1 MDLEELQIYQLSIE
15 MAEKV
20 WNIVIKWDFFAKD
33 TIGKQIVKS
42 SDSVTANISEGFGRF
57 FYKEAKQFG
66 YYSRGSLF
74 ETKTWLTKANNRSLI
89 NNEEYKTLSNDI
101 KTIGIKLNN
110 YINSIGKASTQ
121 SQVKDKDFQYGNY
134 SLSQDDINDLP

>member
-1 MDLEELQIYQLSIE
+1 MDLEELQVYQLSME

-20 WNIVIKWDFFAKD
+20 WNIVIKWGFFAKD
-33 TIGKQIVKS
+33 TIGKQIIKS
-42 SDSVTANISEGFGRF
+42 ADSVAANISEGFGRF

-66 YYSRGSLF
+66 YYSRGFLF
-74 ETKTWLTKANNRSLI
+74 ETKTWLTKAKSRSLI
-89 NNEEYKTLSNDI
+89 TDEEYKTLSNDI

-110 YINSIGKASTQ
+110 YINSIGKDSKT
-121 SQVKDKDFQYGNY
+121 SQVKEKDYQYGNY